1 MARRKTEDTPEATP
15 VEDAPDVVVT
25 SEVPHLLVTHP
36 RVQFVDGRATVDAE
50 TAAALATL
58 PEDLGV
64 TVQPA
69 GEQDA
74 GGEGD
79 G

>member
-1 MARRKTEDTPEATP
+1 MAHRKTEDAPEATP

-58 PEDLGV
+58 PGDLGV
-64 TVQPA
+64 TVHTA
-69 GEQDA
+69 GPQ
-74 GGEGD
+74 GD
-79 G
+79 GDG

>member
-1 MARRKTEDTPEATP
+1 MARRKTEGAPEAPP
-15 VEDAPDVVVT
+15 VEGASDVVVT

-58 PEDLGV
+58 PDDLGI
-64 TVQPA
+64 TVHTA
-69 GEQDA
+69 GPQGA
-74 GGEGD
+74 GD

>member
-1 MARRKTEDTPEATP
+1 MARRKTEDAPEATP

-36 RVQFVDGRATVDAE
+36 HIQFVDGRATVDAE

-58 PEDLGV
+58 PGDLGI
-64 TVQPA
+64 TIQDA

-74 GGEGD
+74 GD

>member
-1 MARRKTEDTPEATP
+1 MVRRKTEDAPEDPP
-15 VEDAPDVVVT
+15 VEDTPDVVVT

-50 TAAALATL
+50 TAAVLATL

-64 TVQPA
+64 TVHPA
-69 GEQDA
+69 GEQD
-74 GGEGD
+74 D

>member
-1 MARRKTEDTPEATP
+1 MARRKTEDTPDAP
-15 VEDAPDVVVT
+15 PEDTPDVVVT

-50 TAAALATL
+50 AAAALVTL
-58 PEDLGV
+58 PGELGV
-64 TVQPA
+64 AVHPA
-69 GEQDA
+69 NEQD
-74 GGEGD
+74 D

>member
-1 MARRKTEDTPEATP
+1 MVRRKTEDAPEDPP

-36 RVQFVDGRATVDAE
+36 RVQFVDGQATVSAE
-50 TAAALATL
+50 TAAILAAA
-58 PEDLGV
+58 PADWGI
-64 TVQPA
+64 TVPTA
-69 GEQDA
+69 GDA
-74 GGEGD
+74 GEGD